1 MTTITS
7 DSPFESEQVSGWIV
21 LLLAVSCG
29 LLVANLYYAQPLVGP
44 ISQELGLSPQAA
56 GLIVTMGQLGYG
68 AGLLLIVPLGDLI
81 ENRRLVLMVIGLG
94 VLALLGA
101 ALSTSPLQFL
111 SAALLIGFEA
121 EASTAPAAGEGRT
134 SVADIARHYTSV
146 LFMANGIESKM
157 PAERG

>member
-21 LLLAVSCG
+21 LLLAVACG

-44 ISQELGLSPQAA
+44 ISRELGLSPPAA
-56 GLIVTMGQLGYG
+56 GFIVTMGKLGYG
-68 AGLLLIVPLGDLI
+68 AGLLLIVPLGDLV

-101 ALSTSPLQFL
+101 ALSASPLQFL
-111 SAALLIGFEA
+111 LSALLIGFGSVA
-121 EASTAPAAGEGRT
+121 VQILIPYAGHMAPAAIRGRVVGNVT
-134 SVADIARHYTSV
+134 TGLMV
-146 LFMANGIESKM
+146 G
-157 PAERG
+157 G